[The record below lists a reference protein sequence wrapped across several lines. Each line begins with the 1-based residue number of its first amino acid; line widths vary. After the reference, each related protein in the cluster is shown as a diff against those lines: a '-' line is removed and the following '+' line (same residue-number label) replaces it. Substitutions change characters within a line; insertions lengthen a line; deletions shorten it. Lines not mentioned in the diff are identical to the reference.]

1 MVRWMMTR
9 LWILG
14 SLRSARSNRPSLRS
28 VNHLTTYMKKSK
40 KQRDREFLIQNGFAS
55 EEDVHFEKLKRQRRR
70 ERWESED
77 SDEDFEYDEE

>member
-1 MVRWMMTR
+1 
-9 LWILG
+9 
-14 SLRSARSNRPSLRS
+14 
-28 VNHLTTYMKKSK
+28 MKKSK

-77 SDEDFEYDEE
+77 SDEDFEYDDE